1 MDLVGDSSSPGDVDL
16 AFVEFTKAHYA
27 SLFRTA
33 TLLVGRSS
41 AEDLVQDTLTRLYPV
56 WSRVEAADQP
66 LAYVRRSLTNRFLTS
81 RSRKAAGELVVAEVP
96 ERLSSSGAH
105 DAVVDRGFAASLVM
119 GLSERQRAAIVLRYY
134 HDLTDADIAV
144 YLGCREVTVRS
155 LISRGLAAM
164 RSASRSTDDARPAQ
178 SRGSS
183 R

>member
-1 MDLVGDSSSPGDVDL
+1 VAKEVDGDA

-56 WSRVEAADQP
+56 WSRVEAAEQP
-66 LAYVRRSLTNRFLTS
+66 LAYVRRSLTNRFLTTS
-81 RSRKAAGELVVAEVP
+81 SRKAGGELVVAEVP
-96 ERLSSSGAH
+96 ERWSSSGGS

-134 HDLTDADIAV
+134 HDLTDEEIAV
-144 YLGCREVTVRS
+144 HLGCRQVTVRS

-164 RSASRSTDDARPAQ
+164 RASSRAADEAQ
-178 SRGSS
+178 AAGSRGS
-183 R
+183 RR